1 MYVSP
6 GVKSADGFK
15 VATVL
20 PELRVT
26 VAGTVA
32 PPLVCSMKDE
42 ATLVGFIASL
52 NVATTLEEAATP
64 MASADGLVDTT
75 VGRVVSGAVPATV
88 NDHVLGKARLLPAA
102 SSAAVDMVAVYS
114 VPAARFALGFRVAT
128 VLPEL
133 RVTVA
138 GTGVP
143 VLVCTSVKVD
153 AVTLEGFIAS
163 LNVATTLE
171 VEPTPVAPAV
181 GTVDTTVG
189 AVVSGPETPWILIS
203 LMLAQLFWLL
213 PLTVTLTYWAFTS
226 AKL

>member
-1 MYVSP
+1 MPSVEVDITKLFVRDAPLYHAMSTEDTVFVDPRFAVINDPTPRSDHLVP
-6 GVKSADGFK
+6 RLLSNAFEGTLPSLPLAVTDVGVKIGS
-15 VATVL
+15 
-20 PELRVT
+20 
-26 VAGTVA
+26 
-32 PPLVCSMKDE
+32 
-42 ATLVGFIASL
+42 VGI
-52 NVATTLEEAATP
+52 
-64 MASADGLVDTT
+64 D
-75 VGRVVSGAVPATV
+75 PATV
-88 NDHVLGKARLLPAA
+88 KDHVLGAARLLPAA
-102 SSAAVDMVAVYS
+102 SSAAVDMVAVYW
-114 VPAARFALGFRVAT
+114 VPAAKFAWGFRVAT

-143 VLVCTSVKVD
+143 VLVCTSVKVE

-171 VEPTPVAPAV
+171 VEPTPVAPAA

-189 AVVSGPETPWILIS
+189 AVVSETPRILIS

-226 AKL
+226 AKS